1 MLPETYYLTIIVSI
15 IGLIIATYTDLK
27 ERIVPNKLNY
37 GLAIIGLIIFA
48 IDSIIEGKIE
58 PLLFSITGLLFGFAF
73 GWILWKLGVFA
84 GGDVKLFMALGTLN
98 PFTPALIN
106 SGILKTASI
115 PFFPITLFICSLIA
129 FLPYGIIVIAYKIK
143 KNKEYQKELWK
154 EMKPKTIEAI
164 HTAIIASAGYTI
176 LMQYTQN
183 AIIIT
188 PALIATLAIWELFK
202 EKKKYLTIVGT
213 ITAIIL
219 NTQLFAAALIT
230 AILIS
235 VIGYTLIKL
244 MFSTKKLLST
254 EIKVE
259 KLEEGMIPAKSL
271 LWKGK
276 KVKEEE
282 EISLK
287 QIIKYI
293 KKQDTSAITEL
304 LKPKKEI
311 ISAKKARGLTKEELR
326 IIKKLAKEGKIPKT
340 MRIKESM
347 PFVPTMLIGYIICTI
362 IGDAAL
368 FMLIGVI

>member
-1 MLPETYYLTIIVSI
+1 
-15 IGLIIATYTDLK
+15 
-27 ERIVPNKLNY
+27 
-37 GLAIIGLIIFA
+37 
-48 IDSIIEGKIE
+48 
-58 PLLFSITGLLFGFAF
+58 
-73 GWILWKLGVFA
+73 
-84 GGDVKLFMALGTLN
+84 
-98 PFTPALIN
+98 
-106 SGILKTASI
+106 
-115 PFFPITLFICSLIA
+115 
-129 FLPYGIIVIAYKIK
+129 
-143 KNKEYQKELWK
+143 
-154 EMKPKTIEAI
+154 
-164 HTAIIASAGYTI
+164 
-176 LMQYTQN
+176 
-183 AIIIT
+183 
-188 PALIATLAIWELFK
+188 
-202 EKKKYLTIVGT
+202 
-213 ITAIIL
+213 
-219 NTQLFAAALIT
+219 
-230 AILIS
+230 
-235 VIGYTLIKL
+235 

-282 EISLK
+282 EIRLK